1 MAVLK
6 GLSPSATWEDIEESD
21 RVKVSKR
28 ETLPFLALLLP
39 FCQRLMPLLAVLQR
53 LSRLSG
59 DFSVPDRQ
67 SATGSPHAA
76 DSKRDSSIAEY
87 DDGEALPFACVST
100 AFLH

>member
-39 FCQRLMPLLAVLQR
+39 FCQRLMPFRCGAAG
-53 LSRLSG
+53 S
-59 DFSVPDRQ
+59 DRNDRNILNQ
-67 SATGSPHAA
+67 
-76 DSKRDSSIAEY
+76 DSYFGLTRVEMNPASHDW
-87 DDGEALPFACVST
+87 
-100 AFLH
+100 